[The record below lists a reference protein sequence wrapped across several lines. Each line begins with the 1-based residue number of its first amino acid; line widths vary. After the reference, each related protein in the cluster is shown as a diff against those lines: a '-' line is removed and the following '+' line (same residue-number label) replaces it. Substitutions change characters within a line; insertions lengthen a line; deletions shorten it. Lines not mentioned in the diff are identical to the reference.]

1 MSLKPE
7 KTMSQLP
14 RKLARNKKRALENL
28 DWLINNMHPYLFVT
42 LGSEEESLSNL
53 CMNLHTLGENRQIVL
68 RDTDEKYIITTL
80 NRPGTLFKTLNT
92 IGNRRIIYAEMIHSD
107 INLPG
112 QEHELEIQKFHLF
125 TDNEKPGPISFFRG
139 KGRIRKAL
147 QEYYPR
153 FNFREFDR
161 IFSDFLSNNPDY
173 VLLSPARRVAR
184 GMWLYQSAIR
194 EGGAFLDIEAVKDE
208 KGRDESRLTFSVID
222 PMVEGYIGQVIEIF
236 YRLDIA
242 TRRNYILEI
251 NDGKQRVTI
260 FTAYI
265 TTRDGN
271 LILRTTPVFSS
282 LESELY
288 NTKVINVRDRTYH
301 ELVTGGVLT
310 GPQGSLLSA
319 LSTFVHTNL
328 AHAFPYRFSWE
339 ETQDAFFSHLQLT
352 KELLY
357 LFMGKFHPDPEKRL
371 AKGGLEDEYR
381 RVQSMIEEYNTGHT
395 LLDETRRIMFSVALL
410 FVRHTLKTN
419 FFVTLKK
426 ALSFRLDPQYMSHL
440 PKETRDNLPPDLPFR
455 ITFFYHRSGS
465 GYHFGFSDIA
475 RGGFR
480 TIIARSK
487 DDFESAMSTIFKEAM
502 VLAHTQH
509 LKNKDIYQG
518 GSKMAVVMKAF
529 DVKGQDRVT
538 NRLYN
543 LQRGVINAFLDI
555 FVTVDGTPVD
565 PKVVDYYGEDEPI
578 EVGPDENMHDS
589 MIEWMAERSKERG
602 YILGGGIISSKK
614 IGINH
619 KEYGVTSLGVWKF
632 LERALEEL
640 GIDGHA
646 DPFSVKITGG
656 TNGDVA
662 GNELRLLLEHCPKVR
677 ITSIT
682 AGSGAIYD
690 PEGIDKQELNRLI
703 LKDNVDRFS
712 PDRLNEG
719 GLILYAR
726 EQKKEGL
733 VDLFKMVTR
742 EKDRLRETWVSSD
755 EFHGTFENLIFS
767 HYTDVFIPC
776 GGRPETIHMANWQ
789 KLFDENGNP
798 STRAIVE
805 GANSFISPKAREE
818 IQKHGIII
826 LKDASANKCGVIC
839 SSYEIIGGLLMK
851 DREFLDHKDAYVS
864 DVLKIL
870 EKRAVD
876 ESGLIFRRHAQSQD
890 KTLYT
895 DISDHISREINELTD
910 KVYSYLL
917 ANPERVVKPP
927 YAKTL
932 LLHLPFFL
940 REKKKFRDRIKGL
953 PLKYRIAMV
962 STEIATRGI
971 YHGGL
976 EVPFE
981 DKVEQFVRRTSREI
995 GT

>member
-1 MSLKPE
+1 MLVKPE
-7 KTMSQLP
+7 KTMKQLP
-14 RKLARNKKRALENL
+14 RKLARTKKRALDNL

-42 LGSEEESLSNL
+42 LGSEKDALPNL
-53 CMNLHTLGENRQIVL
+53 CMNLHTLGENHQIVL
-68 RDTDEKYIITTL
+68 RDTDEKYIIATL
-80 NRPGTLFKTLNT
+80 NKPGTLFKTLNALE
-92 IGNRRIIYAEMIHSD
+92 NRGIIYAEMIHSD

-112 QEHELEIQKFHLF
+112 QENELEIQKLHLLS
-125 TDNEKPGPISFFRG
+125 DNKQPEPVSFFRG

-147 QEYYPR
+147 QKYYPG
-153 FNFREFDR
+153 FNFKEFDP
-161 IFSDFLSNNPDY
+161 IFSSFLTNNPDY

-194 EGGAFLDIEAVKDE
+194 EGGAFLDIEPVTDE

-222 PMVEGYIGQVIEIF
+222 PMAEGYIGQVIEIF

-251 NDGKQRVTI
+251 NDGKRRVTI

-265 TTRDGN
+265 TTRDGKP
-271 LILRTTPVFSS
+271 IERAAPIFSS
-282 LESELY
+282 LEAELF
-288 NTKVINVRDRTYH
+288 NTKVINVRDRTYR
-301 ELVTGGVLT
+301 ELVTAGMLT

-319 LSTFVHTNL
+319 VSKFVHTNL
-328 AHAFPYRFSWE
+328 AHASPYRFSWQ
-339 ETQDAFFSHLQLT
+339 ETQDAFFSHPQLT
-352 KELLY
+352 REILD
-357 LFMGKFHPDPEKRL
+357 LFTHKFSPDLQERLAPEKMD
-371 AKGGLEDEYR
+371 EEYR
-381 RVQSMIEEYNTGHT
+381 RIQSLIEEYNTGHS
-395 LLDETRRIMFSVALL
+395 LLDETRRIMFAVALL
-410 FVRHTLKTN
+410 FVQYTLKSN

-426 ALSFRLDPQYMSHL
+426 ALSFRLDPAYMKYL
-440 PKETRDNLPPDLPFR
+440 PVEIRENLPADPPFR
-455 ITFFYHRSGS
+455 VTFFYHRSGS

-480 TIIARSK
+480 TIIARNK
-487 DDFESAMSTIFKEAM
+487 DDFELSMNTIFKEAM

-529 DVKGQDRVT
+529 DVTGQDRVI

-555 FVTVDGTPVD
+555 FVTADGKPVD

-578 EVGPDENMHDS
+578 EIGPDENMHDS

-632 LERALEEL
+632 LERTLGEL
-640 GIDGHA
+640 GIDA
-646 DPFSVKITGG
+646 RTDPFSVKITGG

-662 GNELRLLLEHCPKVR
+662 GNELKLLLENCPNVR
-677 ITSIT
+677 IISIT

-690 PEGIDKQELNRLI
+690 PMGIDREELNRLI
-703 LKDNVDRFS
+703 LKDNVDKFS
-712 PDRLNEG
+712 PDRLQEG
-719 GLILYAR
+719 GFILYAR
-726 EQKKEGL
+726 EQKREGL
-733 VDLFKMVTR
+733 VDLFKVVR
-742 EKDRLRETWVSSD
+742 KETDQVKEDWVSSD
-755 EFHGTFENLIFS
+755 EFHAQFENLIYS
-767 HYTDVFIPC
+767 HNTDVFIPC
-776 GGRPETIHMANWQ
+776 GGRPETIHMGNWQ
-789 KLFDENGNP
+789 KLFDEHGNP
-798 STRAIVE
+798 TARAIIE

-851 DREFLDHKDAYVS
+851 DREFLEHKEGYVS
-864 DVLKIL
+864 DVLQIL
-870 EKRAVD
+870 EKRALD
-876 ESGLIFRRHAQSQD
+876 ESELIFRRRQQAQDS
-890 KTLYT
+890 LLHT
-895 DISDHISREINELTD
+895 DISDRISREINELTN
-910 KVYSYLL
+910 KVNSYLL
-917 ANPERVVKPP
+917 AHPDKIDKPT
-927 YAKTL
+927 YTKTL
-932 LLHLPFFL
+932 LLHLPAFVT
-940 REKKKFRDRIKGL
+940 EQKKFRDRIKGL
-953 PLKYRIAMV
+953 PLKYRIAMI
-962 STEIATRGI
+962 STEIATRGV

-981 DKVEQFVRRTSREI
+981 EKLEQFVRKI
-995 GT
+995 GRNVKT

>member
-1 MSLKPE
+1 MFVRPE
-7 KTMSQLP
+7 KTIRQLP
-14 RKLARNKKRALENL
+14 RRLARNKKRALDNL

-68 RDTDEKYIITTL
+68 RDTDEKSIIATL
-80 NRPGTLFKTLNT
+80 NKPGTLFRTLNT
-92 IGNRRIIYAEMIHSD
+92 IRDKRIIYAEMIHSD
-107 INLPG
+107 NNLPG
-112 QEHELEIQKFHLF
+112 QDHELEIQKFHLF
-125 TDNEKPGPISFFRG
+125 ADNQRPEPISFFRG

-147 QEYYPR
+147 QEYYLR
-153 FNFREFDR
+153 FNFREFDT
-161 IFSDFLSNNPDY
+161 IFSHFLTNNPDY

-222 PMVEGYIGQVIEIF
+222 PMAEGYIGQVIEIF
-236 YRLDIA
+236 YRLNIA

-251 NDGKQRVTI
+251 DDGKQRVTI

-265 TTRDGN
+265 TTREGKP
-271 LILRTTPVFSS
+271 IERTMPVFSS

-288 NTKVINVRDRTYH
+288 NTKVINVRDRTYQ
-301 ELVTGGVLT
+301 ELVTDGVLT

-319 LSTFVHTNL
+319 LCTFVHTNL
-328 AHAFPYRFSWE
+328 AHGSPYRFSWE
-339 ETQDAFFSHLQLT
+339 ETQDAFLSHLQLT
-352 KELLY
+352 REILN
-357 LFMGKFHPDPEKRL
+357 LFEKKFHPDPEIRMGKET
-371 AKGGLEDEYR
+371 LENEYR
-381 RVQSMIEEYNTGHT
+381 IIQTMIEEYNTGHA
-395 LLDETRRIMFSVALL
+395 LLDETRRIMFAVALL
-410 FVRHTLKTN
+410 FVRYTLKTN

-426 ALSFRLDPQYMSHL
+426 ALSFRLDPSYMTNL
-440 PKETRDNLPPDLPFR
+440 PKEIRENMPLDTPFR
-455 ITFFYHRSGS
+455 ITFFYHRNGS

-480 TIIARSK
+480 TVIARTK
-487 DDFESAMSTIFKEAM
+487 DDFESAIGTVLKEAM

-518 GSKMAVVMKAF
+518 GSKIAVVMKAF

-543 LQRGVINAFLDI
+543 LQRGIINAFLDI
-555 FVTVDGTPVD
+555 FVTRDGKPVD
-565 PKVVDYYGEDEPI
+565 PKVIDYYGEDEPI
-578 EVGPDENMHDS
+578 EIGPDENMHDS
-589 MIEWMAERSKERG
+589 MIEWMAERSKERA

-632 LERALEEL
+632 LERTLTEL
-640 GIDGHA
+640 GIDAHA

-662 GNELRLLLEHCPKVR
+662 GNELKLLLEHCPKVQ

-690 PEGIDKQELNRLI
+690 PKGIDKEELNGLV
-703 LKDNVDRFS
+703 LKDNIDKFS

-719 GLILYAR
+719 GFIFYAR

-733 VDLFKMVTR
+733 IDLFKRVARDKDGVR
-742 EKDRLRETWVSSD
+742 EEWVSSD
-755 EFHGTFENLIFS
+755 EFHAQFENLILS

-776 GGRPETIHMANWQ
+776 GGRPETIHMGNWQ
-789 KLFDENGNP
+789 KLFDEKGNP
-798 STRAIVE
+798 ATMAIVE
-805 GANSFISPKAREE
+805 GANSFIAPKAREE
-818 IQKHGIII
+818 IQNHGIII

-851 DREFLDHKDAYVS
+851 DKEFLQHKEAYVG

-870 EKRAVD
+870 EKRALD
-876 ESGLIFRRHAQSQD
+876 ESELIFRRHGQSNG
-890 KTLYT
+890 KALYT
-895 DISDHISREINELTD
+895 DISDHISREINDLTD
-910 KVYSYLL
+910 TVYSYLTAHPDIAL
-917 ANPERVVKPP
+917 KQP
-927 YAKTL
+927 YTKTL
-932 LLHLPFFL
+932 LLHLPAFI
-940 REKKKFRDRIKGL
+940 RDHKKFRDRLKGL

-962 STEIATRGI
+962 STEIATRAV

-981 DKVEQFVRRTSREI
+981 DRVEQFVRKISREI
-995 GT
+995 ET